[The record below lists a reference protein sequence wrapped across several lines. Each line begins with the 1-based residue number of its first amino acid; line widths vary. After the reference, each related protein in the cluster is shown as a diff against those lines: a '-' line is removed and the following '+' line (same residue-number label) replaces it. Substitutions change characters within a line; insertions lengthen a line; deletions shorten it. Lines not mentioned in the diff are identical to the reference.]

1 MLLALD
7 TLPMAIFLYKIEI
20 DDVSISF
27 VSLGKYFFHGIGREP
42 IIWVGKE
49 DVVTFGQG
57 DAAFASKRESLV
69 YLIENNDIGAQMGIM
84 LIYHSFK
91 YLDRIVLR
99 AIVDKNEFYI
109 GTRLTKDAMSILF
122 DILLHAIDACNQGK
136 SVLKLHTLRHW
147 EVLCRRQQ

>member
-1 MLLALD
+1 
-7 TLPMAIFLYKIEI
+7 
-20 DDVSISF
+20 
-27 VSLGKYFFHGIGREP
+27 
-42 IIWVGKE
+42 
-49 DVVTFGQG
+49 
-57 DAAFASKRESLV
+57 
-69 YLIENNDIGAQMGIM
+69 MGIM

-99 AIVDKNEFYI
+99 AIVDKNVFYI

-122 DILLHAIDACNQGK
+122 DILLHAIDACDQGK